1 MEQVTLPYSPRTEPG
16 ADDSLEYLSNSPVED
31 RVVVAVIDRDEG
43 DCRRATVI
51 EGVDEAQ
58 RLIEALIAAG
68 CDERDVSVFRTREMQ
83 VQVTYNAT
91 IRLSR
96 DASAN
101 DVQHL
106 PQPLDAPTVA
116 ADSSEPQAIAPLAT
130 AGPVTTGGW
139 GLHLRA
145 DRLVWMCLWT
155 VSIVVLAASLLT
167 TFSRPAPREFVPG
180 APSSDARG
188 LSPEGAALDSSSAPA
203 TDQASV
209 VPECARAGQDNC
221 QCSDFG
227 AQADAQ
233 AFYERFPAAD
243 GHIVDTDGDGVF
255 CEWLA
260 TPAAPP
266 GQ

>member
-1 MEQVTLPYSPRTEPG
+1 MEQVKFPYSPGSEPG
-16 ADDSLEYLSNSPVED
+16 AGDSLEHLSKSPLED
-31 RVVVAVIDRDEG
+31 RVVVSVIDRDEG
-43 DCRRATVI
+43 DRRRATVI
-51 EGVDEAQ
+51 EGMDEAL
-58 RLIEALIAAG
+58 RLVEALIAAG

-83 VQVTYNAT
+83 VQVAYSAT
-91 IRLSR
+91 ISLGRA
-96 DASAN
+96 DSAN
-101 DVQHL
+101 DAQNL

-116 ADSSEPQAIAPLAT
+116 VDSSEPQAIAPPAT
-130 AGPVTTGGW
+130 ASPVTTGGW
-139 GLHLRA
+139 GIHLRA
-145 DRLVWMCLWT
+145 DRLVWMGLWT
-155 VSIVVLAASLLT
+155 VSVVVLAASLLT

-180 APSSDARG
+180 APFSDAHG
-188 LSPEGAALDSSSAPA
+188 LAPEEAALDSSSSPA
-203 TDQASV
+203 TDASV
-209 VPECARAGQDNC
+209 VPECARAGQDDC

-227 AQADAQ
+227 TQADAQ